1 MTRPNFVDTNEDPG
15 YRKYMDKRIAY
26 AMDCKHKS
34 GVVPEEWEIDA
45 AIPIPLKIRN
55 LIGGTDSVAPH
66 LARLTKR
73 NMSYGL
79 CGISYYRNKWM
90 GRVELDRKHYVETFD
105 TAVEAA
111 RWYNGIESEMRK
123 DLAVLCSIPA
133 AQLVDEG
140 VIDWSHVI
148 RIKRGRARARPTIM
162 RIVAEREEN
171 A

>member
-1 MTRPNFVDTNEDPG
+1 
-15 YRKYMDKRIAY
+15 
-26 AMDCKHKS
+26 
-34 GVVPEEWEIDA
+34 
-45 AIPIPLKIRN
+45 
-55 LIGGTDSVAPH
+55 
-66 LARLTKR
+66 
-73 NMSYGL
+73 
-79 CGISYYRNKWM
+79 
-90 GRVELDRKHYVETFD
+90 
-105 TAVEAA
+105 
-111 RWYNGIESEMRK
+111 MRK